1 MSFMKFIIRTIFF
14 LTLPIL
20 FCTWF
25 AHADDFTQD
34 NKSGVLIVPMQMMI
48 LPGTS
53 SYLEEALSYAEKEK
67 CSLVIISLDT
77 PGGLLTATQEMVQ
90 RMFNSQVPVVVYISP
105 SGGTATSAGVFI
117 TLAAHVAAVA
127 PGTSIGAAHPVS
139 ASGDDISSD
148 MREKVSQMAAALVK
162 SISER
167 RGRNTKWSEE
177 AVLKSSS
184 ITAEEAVNSKVVDFM
199 ASSIDE
205 LLTKLKGRTVRVI
218 SADGTEKEVVLG
230 DMSDSRREIFP
241 ISFKHRVTNVLA
253 NPTFLGVLWLFATT
267 GIAAELYHP
276 GLIIPGVTGIICLI
290 LALAMSQV
298 IPLNVVGIVLI
309 VVGGILFVV
318 ELSIPSGIFG
328 LGGLVSVL
336 LGLIWLVDITQM
348 PGVQVSIAPLIPP
361 IIGLALL
368 LILLGRAIKAT
379 LKAPLKTGAEFLP
392 GRLGRVIVPI
402 SSEVEHK
409 APVGM
414 IEVAGELWKA
424 RTEDGSPLQKDSEV
438 LVLRQ
443 EDGLILVV
451 SSVK

>member
-1 MSFMKFIIRTIFF
+1 
-14 LTLPIL
+14 
-20 FCTWF
+20 
-25 AHADDFTQD
+25 
-34 NKSGVLIVPMQMMI
+34 
-48 LPGTS
+48 
-53 SYLEEALSYAEKEK
+53 
-67 CSLVIISLDT
+67 
-77 PGGLLTATQEMVQ
+77 
-90 RMFNSQVPVVVYISP
+90 
-105 SGGTATSAGVFI
+105 
-117 TLAAHVAAVA
+117 
-127 PGTSIGAAHPVS
+127 
-139 ASGDDISSD
+139 
-148 MREKVSQMAAALVK
+148 MAAALVK
-162 SISER
+162 AISER